1 MDGGSVGARV
11 NLHFNI
17 EEIQHWKICLVNSAD
32 VSFQWFRGFVFARYE
47 IEIEI

>member
-1 MDGGSVGARV
+1 MNGRGVGARV

-17 EEIQHWKICLVNSAD
+17 EEIQQWKICLVNSAD

-47 IEIEI
+47 IGIKI